1 MLAEYFGIIVLVY
14 VLSGFIFGAISCACC
29 SNKNN
34 IDGILGFLL
43 GFLFGMFGFAITV
56 AIVLSGIENN
66 AVKKRYGENDGEHVD
81 FCKTCGYQLF
91 DDDTECPNCH
101 NKRN

>member
-1 MLAEYFGIIVLVY
+1 MLTEYFGIIILLY
-14 VLSGFIFGAISCACC
+14 IISGIVFGVISCVCC

-34 IDGILGFLL
+34 INAACGFIL

-56 AIVLSGIENN
+56 AIVLSDIDNN
-66 AVKKRYGENDGEHVD
+66 ISAVKGVREEHVV

-101 NKRN
+101 NKRSE